1 MIKYR
6 PEIDGLRAVAVIPVI
21 LFHLGFEWINGGYYG
36 VDVFFVISGFLITS
50 IILKELNKGVFS
62 MLNFWK
68 RRIRRILPLLLTVII
83 TVLAFSFFMVF
94 RPSLV
99 TYANDALA
107 ATFSYANISLFLK
120 FSDYWGSAAESSP
133 FLHTWSLAVEE
144 QFYLFWPFLVIYF
157 FKKKIENFGFKLVL
171 FVIINIIAVY
181 ILFDIDIANGLVYR
195 STLIRVLT
203 LGLGGL
209 IAFKENKIKDIKINK
224 YLAVFIFIFCYFF
237 GALGKYNPLSDFM
250 PSSVIKLFCFGI
262 VAIIF
267 FLWVLK
273 LNDKKTGLFYNF
285 FASSFLAKAGL
296 ISYGLYL
303 YHYPIL
309 YYFGYDPKSFTGSIN
324 IKEAILLISL
334 IISISIF
341 SYNLIEK
348 PILKFKD
355 KLK

>member
-1 MIKYR
+1 MQIIKTLN
-6 PEIDGLRAVAVIPVI
+6 GLRGLAAIFVI
-21 LFHLGFEWINGGYYG
+21 LSHFPQVGDSVFSMYLRQFLYNSKLAYFG
-36 VDVFFVISGFLITS
+36 VDIFFVLSGFLITRNMLYALRLDKFS
-50 IILKELNKGVFS
+50 LKKFYIKRTLRIFPIYYLTVFLSYFILNKEYLLSLSTYVSNITFAIY
-62 MLNFWK
+62 K
-68 RRIRRILPLLLTVII
+68 EPHPLRT
-83 TVLAFSFFMVF
+83 
-94 RPSLV
+94 
-99 TYANDALA
+99 
-107 ATFSYANISLFLK
+107 
-120 FSDYWGSAAESSP
+120 
-133 FLHTWSLAVEE
+133 TWSLAVEE